1 MKSSRFEKV
10 KKENIIKEVRNLFR
24 LKEETD
30 ETTIKDARFPFRLKK
45 ENEVV
50 KDRIIRDVR
59 NLFEYEEENCY
70 KPLRVGYFWSN
81 NYIKYESNSDKN
93 KTLSVK
99 KYLNKIKPS
108 LKDVMN
114 DLRKSKPWKIQLT
127 IAINFISSI
136 DNDACN
142 AFKK

>member
-1 MKSSRFEKV
+1 MKKL
-10 KKENIIKEVRNLFR
+10 KKDNIIKEVRNLFR

-127 IAINFISSI
+127 IAINFNSSI